1 MRLGRTI
8 AVNLGSDDIGGV
20 NQSDVVNPMNLTT
33 DQRWPAAL
41 CSEMRTAEA
50 GRIPPGNLGL
60 GPWGSHGETAT
71 KH

>member
-1 MRLGRTI
+1 MTVSGTKSLELSATRPSTRMLK
-8 AVNLGSDDIGGV
+8 S
-20 NQSDVVNPMNLTT
+20 LTT

-71 KH
+71 KR